1 MPVTNATYADAVD
14 RILILERNLIR
25 ARTHFERIYRNSA
38 KTGIIE
44 GECSVAI
51 SAINATLQESR
62 EMLDKVKAKA

>member
-25 ARTHFERIYRNSA
+25 ARTHFERIYRNSTKA
-38 KTGIIE
+38 GIIE

-51 SAINATLQESR
+51 SAINTTLQDSR
-62 EMLDKVKAKA
+62 DMLDKVKAKA